1 MVTGAQTKIYIESE
15 LSVETE
21 EHQNV
26 SIISGKYTITNL
38 IVMSDMRNI
47 DSDND

>member
-1 MVTGAQTKIYIESE
+1 MVTGAQTQIYIESE

-21 EHQNV
+21 EHRNV
-26 SIISGKYTITNL
+26 FIISGKYTINNL
-38 IVMSDMRNI
+38 IVMSDVRNI

>member
-1 MVTGAQTKIYIESE
+1 MVTGAQTQIYIESE
-15 LSVETE
+15 LPVETE
-21 EHQNV
+21 ECRNV
-26 SIISGKYTITNL
+26 LIISGKYTIINL

>member
-1 MVTGAQTKIYIESE
+1 MVTGAQTQIYIESE
-15 LSVETE
+15 LLVETE
-21 EHQNV
+21 EHRNV
-26 SIISGKYTITNL
+26 FIISGKYTVTNL